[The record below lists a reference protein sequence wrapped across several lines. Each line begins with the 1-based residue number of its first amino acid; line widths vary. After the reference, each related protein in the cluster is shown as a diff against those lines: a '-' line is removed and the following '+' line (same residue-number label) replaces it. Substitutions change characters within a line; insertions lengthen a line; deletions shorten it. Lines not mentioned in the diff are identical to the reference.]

1 MRKPASSAVALL
13 AVGALALSAC
23 GAPKSS
29 TGGSDGTDG
38 KAPALAALNEKPREE
53 LKDGGQVRFA
63 ISFLPTNWNISS
75 IDGNGVDNN
84 NIAGY
89 CLPVN
94 FLYNE
99 DASFEPYKP
108 YLESYDV
115 QEAKDGKG
123 QVITLHLNPKAK
135 WNSGRT
141 IDWTDYEA
149 TWKAQN
155 GSNEAFKPATTDGW
169 SEVSS
174 VAKGEKDT
182 DVVVTFK
189 KSYPDWS
196 AALSGVLPKEGVA
209 TPEAYN
215 TGWTTFKPEW
225 HTGPF
230 TFEKLDKA
238 QLTLTLKRND
248 KWWGDKPLLD
258 KLSFRQLETPAD
270 VNAFANNEI
279 DVVDTMINATAVN
292 TAKKRSDADIR
303 AAGSRQW
310 RHFTFNSK
318 AGNLADQ
325 DVRQAI
331 VKATNREAIAK
342 SDLVGLPVNPSEL
355 MTGNHFFL
363 PGQEGYKDN
372 SGDFKYDVEA
382 AKKQLDDAGWKL
394 PEGKTIREKDGK
406 PLQVKYT
413 MLTGVPTSENEGK
426 LLQKDLAAV
435 GIDLK
440 FVNIAPDDMSKN
452 LTAHSFE
459 IMAFTW
465 QGTPY
470 PMNNIRQIYGAKSA
484 GAEVPSESNYA
495 QLVNPEIEKLIPQAD
510 TEADV
515 AKRQDLTN
523 QVDKMIWDE
532 VHTLPIYRRI
542 GYTAAPKNLANYGSA
557 TFKTLP
563 PENIGYTK

>member
-1 MRKPASSAVALL
+1 MRKSASAVAFL
-13 AVGALALSAC
+13 AVGALAFSAC

-29 TGGSDGTDG
+29 SGSGSGGDQGPS
-38 KAPALAALNEKPREE
+38 LAALNEKPREE
-53 LKDGGQVRFA
+53 LKEGGSMRVA
-63 ISFLPTNWNISS
+63 ISFLPPDWNPNS
-75 IDGNGVDNN
+75 IDGNGVDNDT
-84 NIAGY
+84 ISQFTM
-89 CLPVN
+89 PVN

-99 DASFEPYKP
+99 DASIEPYKP
-108 YLESYDV
+108 FLDSYDV

-123 QVITLHLNPKAK
+123 QVVTLHLNPDAK

-149 TWKAQN
+149 TWKANN
-155 GSNEAFKPATTDGW
+155 GSNPEFKPATTDGFT
-169 SEVSS
+169 EIAS

-189 KSYPDWS
+189 SSYPDWS
-196 AALSGVLPKEGVA
+196 AVLSGVLPKEGVA
-209 TPEAYN
+209 TPDLYN
-215 TGWTTFKPEW
+215 KGWTTYKDEW
-225 HTGPF
+225 RSGPF
-230 TFEKLDKA
+230 AFSKLDKA
-238 QLTLTLKRND
+238 QKMVTFKRNP

-258 KLSFRQLETPAD
+258 TVSFRQLESPAD

-279 DVVDTMINATAVN
+279 DVVETMINATAVN

-310 RHFTFNSK
+310 RHFTFNTKS
-318 AGNLADQ
+318 GNLQ
-325 DVRQAI
+325 DKNVRQAI
-331 VKATNREAIAK
+331 VKATNREAITK

-355 MTGNHFFL
+355 MLGNHFFM
-363 PGQEGYKDN
+363 PGQDGYQDN

-382 AKKQLDDAGWKL
+382 AKKQLEEAGWKL
-394 PEGKTIREKDGK
+394 PSGKTIREKDGK
-406 PLQVKYT
+406 PLVVKYS

-452 LTAHSFE
+452 LRAHSFE

-470 PMNNIRQIYGAKSA
+470 PMNNIRQIYGAKTA
-484 GAEVPSESNYA
+484 GSQDPSESNYA
-495 QLVNPEIEKLIPQAD
+495 QLVDPEIEKLIPQVD
-510 TEADV
+510 TEADEK
-515 AKRQDLTN
+515 KRAELTN
-523 QVDKMIWDE
+523 QVDKIIWDQ
-532 VHTLPIYRRI
+532 VHTLPIYRRV
-542 GYTAAPKNLANYGSA
+542 GYTAAPKTLANYGSA

-563 PENIGYTK
+563 KENIGYVK